1 MPGISIG
8 GCAGVSELERKNS
21 QAAYCTLRA
30 ATSCALQA
38 VRCCE
43 LKPQPLRA
51 GPSRRQLRHPFSHA
65 ASALLTQIGCTY
77 IYVGLAYI
85 SLRFTACRLRPLSA
99 VYCRYGGNEY
109 NLDIAENGS
118 RYCDGQLARG
128 QPAAGMGPGL

>member
-1 MPGISIG
+1 
-8 GCAGVSELERKNS
+8 VERKLAS
-21 QAAYCTLRA
+21 CVLHAARCALQAA
-30 ATSCALQA
+30 SGALQA

-77 IYVGLAYI
+77 ICVGLAYI